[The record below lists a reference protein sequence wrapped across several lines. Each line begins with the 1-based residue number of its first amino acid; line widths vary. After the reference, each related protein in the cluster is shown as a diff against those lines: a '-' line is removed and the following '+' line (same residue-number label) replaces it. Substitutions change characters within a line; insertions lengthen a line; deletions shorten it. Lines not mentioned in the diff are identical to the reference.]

1 MTRAGRAAHAARAV
15 MAALPAIVAI
25 AALGALAGAPAAVRA
40 AVPAADLRLIH
51 QERSLYRQ
59 VLVYEGAGERCLCFT
74 RQCAIGRQS
83 CIESAHPQRLVF
95 GYTRMM
101 LGALLMGPPPQR
113 ILVVGL
119 GGGTLPAT
127 LARLLPDADIDA
139 VEIDPAVV
147 RVAADWFGFQ
157 PGPRLHVAT
166 EDGRT
171 FVRRMGREGRHYDLV
186 MLDAYDQQYIPEHML
201 TLEFLQEVRALL
213 APGGVVAANT
223 FSASRL
229 YDNESVTYARAYGS
243 YYNLRSGNRVILAR
257 PAGLPSLAQVRA
269 AAARL
274 APQLVPLGVD
284 VDALVALFR
293 DTPDWDASAR
303 LLTDQYSPA
312 NLLNAR

>member
-1 MTRAGRAAHAARAV
+1 MKRAAR
-15 MAALPAIVAI
+15 
-25 AALGALAGAPAAVRA
+25 GALALLTAALLAALAAVAMAR
-40 AVPAADLRLIH
+40 PSGAADLQLLH

-59 VLVYEGAGERCLCFT
+59 VLVYERAGERCLCFT
-74 RQCAIGRQS
+74 RQCTIGRQS
-83 CIESAHPQRLVF
+83 CIETAHPERLVF

-127 LARLLPDADIDA
+127 LARLLPAADIEA

-147 RVAADWFGFQ
+147 RVASDWFAFK

-171 FVRRMGREGRHYDLV
+171 YVRRMGREGRRYDLV

-229 YDNESVTYARAYGS
+229 YDNESVTYARAFGS
-243 YYNLRSGNRVILAR
+243 FYNLRSGNRVILAR
-257 PAGLPSLAQVRA
+257 PAGLPPLAEVRA

-284 VDALVALFR
+284 VDSLAGLFGA
-293 DTPDWDASAR
+293 TPDWDAKAR

>member
-1 MTRAGRAAHAARAV
+1 MKRAG
-15 MAALPAIVAI
+15 L
-25 AALGALAGAPAAVRA
+25 RA
-40 AVPAADLRLIH
+40 AVALLAVAGAAQADELRLIH

-59 VLVYEGAGERCLCFT
+59 VLVYERAGERCLCFT
-74 RQCAIGRQS
+74 RQCTIGRQS
-83 CIESAHPQRLVF
+83 CVELAHPQKLVF

-101 LGALLMGPPPQR
+101 LGALLMGPAPQR

-119 GGGTLPAT
+119 GGGTLPGT
-127 LARLLPDADIDA
+127 LARLLPAADIDA

-147 RVAADWFGFQ
+147 RVAGDYFSFQ
-157 PGPRLHVAT
+157 PGPRMHVSA

-171 FVRRMGREGRHYDLV
+171 FVRRMGREGKHYDLV

-201 TLEFLQEVRALL
+201 TVEFLQEVRALL

-229 YDNESVTYARAYGS
+229 YDNESVTYAKVYGS
-243 YYNLRSGNRVILAR
+243 FYNLRSGNRVILAR
-257 PAGLPSLAQVRA
+257 AGGLPSLADVRA
-269 AAARL
+269 AAERL
-274 APQLVPLGVD
+274 APQFAPLGVD
-284 VDALVALFR
+284 AQSLLALFH